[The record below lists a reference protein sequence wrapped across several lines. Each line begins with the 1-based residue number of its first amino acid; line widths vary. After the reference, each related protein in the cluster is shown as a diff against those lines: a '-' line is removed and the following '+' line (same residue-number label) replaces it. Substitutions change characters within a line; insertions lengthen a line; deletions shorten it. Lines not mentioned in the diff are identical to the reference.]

1 MAPHYDDPQHIE
13 GFEEAVRDTAYF
25 LWEQAGRPDGRSDEF
40 WYQALTIHVRERAYG
55 IWRRQLEEDGTFAQ
69 GEETGAEGEGSLQPG
84 ETEPIGDIS
93 QTDLSED
100 ETLRVAEGIEHER
113 DA

>member
-40 WYQALTIHVRERAYG
+40 WYKALAIHYRERAYG
-55 IWRRQLEEDGTFAQ
+55 IWRRRLEEGKTSGEGDGI
-69 GEETGAEGEGSLQPG
+69 GEGEGGGQPG
-84 ETEPIGDIS
+84 EIEPIGDIS
-93 QTDLSED
+93 NTDLSED
-100 ETLRVAEGIEHER
+100 EALQVADGIEHER